1 MAAKSFSLYI
11 VIQKRMLAR
20 YRPVEITTYAIWAGT
35 LLLLP
40 FSFGLVGAVQSAPL
54 ALSGVVVVNTLGR
67 ARRTVS
73 SPAPLPPT
81 PSP

>member
-1 MAAKSFSLYI
+1 MAFLIAWVWLGE
-11 VIQKRMLAR
+11 A
-20 YRPVEITTYAIWAGT
+20 PNAID
-35 LLLLP
+35 LL
-40 FSFGLVGAVQSAPL
+40 SGAL